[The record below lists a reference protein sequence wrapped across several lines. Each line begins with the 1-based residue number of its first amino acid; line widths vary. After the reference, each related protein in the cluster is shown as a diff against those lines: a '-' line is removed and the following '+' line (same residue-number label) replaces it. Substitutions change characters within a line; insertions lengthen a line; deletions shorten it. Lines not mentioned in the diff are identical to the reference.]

1 MKTPEKER
9 ETERSKDE
17 KNGEKNTKIVWN
29 ALHDYY
35 SFFFLS
41 VLTSNYSTWWREGF
55 AHSRGGIARFYFCQ
69 YFGVSAWHF
78 STSFLDSLLEKESIK
93 NGQKNTL
100 RFKRQLLKP

>member
-1 MKTPEKER
+1 MKRMGK
-9 ETERSKDE
+9 
-17 KNGEKNTKIVWN
+17 KILRLFVM
-29 ALHDYY
+29 LYTTIIL
-35 SFFFLS
+35 LS

-93 NGQKNTL
+93 NGRKNTL